1 MRTSTASAATFPAS
15 FLAQIQLLY
24 IVPVLFRMQITCVS
38 FVGDI
43 WGFFLSIIL
52 TVFLSGLKMSKK
64 LYDIVSKVFNVNL
77 DRINDDS
84 SPENLEEW
92 DSFNFYVLLD
102 EIENEFDVKFDLDET
117 LEIKKI
123 GDVKKLFV
131 KYGIRCE

>member
-1 MRTSTASAATFPAS
+1 
-15 FLAQIQLLY
+15 
-24 IVPVLFRMQITCVS
+24 
-38 FVGDI
+38 
-43 WGFFLSIIL
+43 
-52 TVFLSGLKMSKK
+52 MSKK

-117 LEIKKI
+117 LDIKKI
-123 GDVKKLFV
+123 GDIKKLFV